1 MGDGVFAAKP
11 PTILATEESG
21 LEPSLVARQAD
32 QFGAGQ
38 NFPMLMPLQPEMPL
52 YLHKVSDEGGGE
64 VYSLKKRRMGACD
77 IACATRGAGQS
88 PN

>member
-1 MGDGVFAAKP
+1 
-11 PTILATEESG
+11 
-21 LEPSLVARQAD
+21 
-32 QFGAGQ
+32 
-38 NFPMLMPLQPEMPL
+38 MLMPLQPEMPL

-88 PN
+88 PCPVAGPVLADGAAGGLACTAADKEAVAGAAQLPRDGGEG